1 MRWARSHRSGGATA
15 TPSRGTARR
24 AVARWAWRLFRR
36 EWRQQVLVLALLTA
50 GVAASIGFS
59 LAAYTTAPV
68 PGNAEFGA
76 ANHFFRFGNTDRGV
90 LEADVAAARDAF
102 DTHEVIYHR
111 RVPAAG
117 LFEPVDYRAQMPD
130 GPLGGPRLALVEG
143 AHPAGDQVAITD
155 GIAELFDARVGAS
168 LALDGVS
175 RPVVGIV
182 ENPGSLADEFVLVPP
197 SQTSEAVDVT
207 ILVDT
212 SDDQARAFRV
222 PSGAGLDIGSRPG
235 SEGVTAAVTVLVLA
249 TVGLLLVAL
258 IAAAS
263 FVVIAHRRMRQLGM
277 LAAIGATD
285 KQLRLV
291 TLTNGTLVGAVAA
304 VIGAAVGFAGWA
316 VAAPFVEDAVGYRI
330 DQFDVP
336 WWLIASGMLLAV
348 LAGTVAAWWPARSVA
363 RVPTVRA
370 LSGRPPEP
378 RPARGAAILAAV
390 SMVTGVACLASAG
403 DVADETTVTW
413 TNAVLIVAG
422 TVAVTV
428 GVLLFCPLAIRML
441 AACVGRFPVAVRL
454 AIGDLARYRARSGAA
469 LAAISLTLAIAVT
482 VIVSASAAQ
491 AAPAEGNL
499 PVNQV
504 LIRAANVDGPF
515 IPEAADLDRLR
526 AGVDDVVEA
535 LDEARAT
542 SLDVVLDPASK
553 PDPSFDGR
561 QAITLVQRSDDGW
574 MDVSLLYVATPQLL
588 AHYRYDLAA
597 VPPGAVVITRET
609 GQFALLGQVQ
619 ADRSAERSKVEP
631 LTNVARLGPGY
642 ESLPGT
648 FVTSDVLTRRGWM
661 VAPSGRWLVETGAPP
676 TTGQLAAAREA
687 AADAGLTVEVRDRQ
701 GGLAAL
707 RSGATA
713 AGTLTALGILA
724 MTVGLVRSESG
735 RDLRILAATGAT
747 RRTRRTLT
755 AATAG
760 GLAVLGAVLG
770 IAGAYLG
777 LTAGFARNLS
787 ALTPVPVMH
796 LAVIAVGLPL
806 AATLAGWLVSGRA
819 VSPVTRQ
826 PME

>member
-1 MRWARSHRSGGATA
+1 
-15 TPSRGTARR
+15 
-24 AVARWAWRLFRR
+24 
-36 EWRQQVLVLALLTA
+36 VLVLALLTA
-50 GVAASIGFS
+50 GVAASVGFA
-59 LAAYTTAPV
+59 LAAYTITPV
-68 PGNAEFGA
+68 PANGDFGA
-76 ANHFFRFGNTDRGV
+76 ANHFLRFGNPDRGV
-90 LEADVAAARDAF
+90 LEADVTAARDAF
-102 DTHEVIYHR
+102 ATHEVIYHS

-117 LFEPVDYRAQMPD
+117 LFEPVDYRAQDPD

-143 AHPAGDQVAITD
+143 TRPTGDQVAVTD
-155 GIAELFDARVGAS
+155 GTADLFGVRIGAS

-182 ENPGSLADEFVLVPP
+182 ENPGNLADEFVLVPP
-197 SQTSEAVDVT
+197 SQIGEADDVT

-212 SDDQARAFRV
+212 SDDQARTFRV
-222 PSGAGLDIGSRPG
+222 PSGAGIDIGSRPG
-235 SEGVTAAVTVLVLA
+235 NEGVIAAVSVLVVA

-291 TLTNGTLVGAVAA
+291 TLTNGTIVGAVAA
-304 VIGAAVGFAGWA
+304 VIGATVGFAGWA
-316 VAAPFVEDAVGYRI
+316 IAAPFVEDAVGYRI

-336 WWLIASGMLLAV
+336 WWLIASGMLLAI

-378 RPARGAAILAAV
+378 RPARRATILAAV
-390 SMVTGVACLASAG
+390 SMVVGVACLASAG
-403 DVADETTVTW
+403 DVADETAVNW

-422 TVAVTV
+422 TVAVAV
-428 GVLLFCPLAIRML
+428 GVLLFCPLAIRVL

-482 VIVSASAAQ
+482 IIASASAAQ
-491 AAPAEGNL
+491 ATPTEGNL

-504 LIRAANVDGPF
+504 LIRATNAGGPF
-515 IPEAADLDRLR
+515 IPEAADLERLR
-526 AGVDDVVEA
+526 AGVDDVIEA
-535 LDEARAT
+535 LDETRA
-542 SLDVVLDPASK
+542 SALDVALDPDSR
-553 PDPSFDGR
+553 PDPSFEGR
-561 QAITLVQRSDDGW
+561 QAITLVERSDDGW
-574 MDVSLLYVATPQLL
+574 RDVSLVYVATPELL
-588 AHYRYDLAA
+588 APYRYDLAA
-597 VPPGAVVITRET
+597 VPPGAMVITREI
-609 GQFALLGQVQ
+609 GQFALLGQVE
-619 ADRSAERSKVEP
+619 ADRSKVEP
-631 LTNVARLGPGY
+631 LTNVVRLGPSYG
-642 ESLPGT
+642 SLPGT
-648 FVTSDVLTRRGWM
+648 FVTMDVVAQRGWV
-661 VAPSGRWLVETGAPP
+661 VAPSGRWLVETSAPP

-687 AADAGLTVEVRDRQ
+687 AAGAGLTVEVRDGQ
-701 GGLAAL
+701 GGLGAL
-707 RSGATA
+707 RSGATT
-713 AGTLTALGILA
+713 AGMLTALGILA
-724 MTVGLVRSESG
+724 MTVGLVRSEAG

-747 RRTRRTLT
+747 GRTRRTLT

-760 GLAVLGAVLG
+760 GLAVLGAILG

-787 ALTPVPVMH
+787 ALSPVPVMH

-806 AATLAGWLVSGRA
+806 TATLAGWLVSGRT
-819 VSPVTRQ
+819 VSHVARQ
-826 PME
+826 PLE

>member
-1 MRWARSHRSGGATA
+1 
-15 TPSRGTARR
+15 
-24 AVARWAWRLFRR
+24 LFRR
-36 EWRQQVLVLALLTA
+36 EWRQQVLVLALLTT
-50 GVAASIGFS
+50 GVAASIGFA
-59 LAAYTTAPV
+59 LAAYTATPV

-76 ANHFFRFGNTDRGV
+76 ANHVYRFSGTDRGL
-90 LEADVAAARDAF
+90 LEADVAAARNAF
-102 DTHEVIYHR
+102 DTHEVIYHN
-111 RVPAAG
+111 RVPVPG
-117 LFEPVDYRAQMPD
+117 LFEPVDYRAQDPG

-143 AHPAGDQVAITD
+143 AHPAGEQVAITD
-155 GIAELFDARVGAS
+155 GIADLFDVRIGAS

-197 SQTSEAVDVT
+197 SRTGDADDVT

-212 SDDQARAFRV
+212 GDDQARTFRV
-222 PSGAGLDIGSRPG
+222 PSGAGLDLGSRPRN
-235 SEGVTAAVTVLVLA
+235 EGVVAAVTVLVVA

-277 LAAIGATD
+277 LAAIGATR

-291 TLTNGTLVGAVAA
+291 TLTNGTLVGTVAA
-304 VIGAAVGFAGWA
+304 IVGAAVGFAGWA

-330 DQFDVP
+330 DQFQAP
-336 WWLIASGMLLAV
+336 WWLIASGMLLAI

-378 RPARGAAILAAV
+378 RPARRAAILAAV
-390 SMVTGVACLASAG
+390 SLVAGVACLATAG
-403 DVADETTVTW
+403 DVADETAVNW

-422 TVAVTV
+422 TVAVAV
-428 GVLLFCPLAIRML
+428 GVLLLCPLAIRVL

-454 AIGDLARYRARSGAA
+454 AIGDLVRYRARSGAA

-482 VIVSASAAQ
+482 IIVSASAAQ
-491 AAPAEGNL
+491 ATPAEGNL

-504 LIRAANVDGPF
+504 LIRTTSADGPF
-515 IPEAADLDRLR
+515 VPEAAELDRLR
-526 AGVDDVVEA
+526 AGVDDVLEA
-535 LDEARAT
+535 LDETRAT
-542 SLDVVLDPASK
+542 SLDVALDPDTK

-561 QAITLVQRSDDGW
+561 QAITLVERADDGW
-574 MDVSLLYVATPQLL
+574 RDVSLVYVATPQLL

-597 VPPGAVVITRET
+597 VPPGTVVITRET

-619 ADRSAERSKVEP
+619 ADRSKVEP
-631 LTNVARLGPGY
+631 LTNVARLGPSY

-648 FVTSDVLTRRGWM
+648 FVTTDVLTQRGL
-661 VAPSGRWLVETGAPP
+661 VVVPSGRWLVETSAPP
-676 TTGQLAAAREA
+676 TTEQLAAARDA
-687 AADAGLTVEVRDRQ
+687 AAAAGLTVEIRDRQ
-701 GGLAAL
+701 GGLRAL

-713 AGTLTALGILA
+713 AGLLAALGILA
-724 MTVGLVRSESG
+724 MTVGLVRSEAG
-735 RDLRILAATGAT
+735 RELRILVATGAT
-747 RRTRRTLT
+747 RRTRRSLT

-760 GLAVLGAVLG
+760 GLAVLGAILG

-777 LTAGFARNLS
+777 LTAAFVRNLS
-787 ALTPVPVMH
+787 ALFPVPVMH

-806 AATLAGWLVSGRA
+806 AATLAGWLVSGRT
-819 VSPVTRQ
+819 VSPVARQ

>member
-1 MRWARSHRSGGATA
+1 VA
-15 TPSRGTARR
+15 TPGRGTARR

-50 GVAASIGFS
+50 GVAASVGFA
-59 LAAYTTAPV
+59 LAAYTATPM
-68 PGNAEFGA
+68 PTIAEFGA
-76 ANHFFRFGNTDRGV
+76 ANHFLKFGNTDPGV
-90 LEADVAAARDAF
+90 LQADVAAAREAF
-102 DTHEVIYHR
+102 DTHEVIYHS
-111 RVPAAG
+111 RVPVAG
-117 LFEPVDYRAQMPD
+117 LFEPVDYRAQDPD

-143 AHPAGDQVAITD
+143 THPTGDQVAVTD
-155 GIAELFDARVGAS
+155 GIADLFDVRIGAP

-182 ENPGSLADEFVLVPP
+182 ENPGNLADEFVLVPP
-197 SQTSEAVDVT
+197 AQTGEADDVT

-212 SDDQARAFRV
+212 GDDQARTFRV
-222 PSGAGLDIGSRPG
+222 PSGAGNDIGSRPG
-235 SEGVTAAVTVLVLA
+235 NEGVIAAVSVLVVA

-258 IAAAS
+258 IAATS

-291 TLTNGTLVGAVAA
+291 TLTNGMIVGAVAA
-304 VIGAAVGFAGWA
+304 VIGAIVGFAGWA
-316 VAAPFVEDAVGYRI
+316 IAAPFVEDAVGYRI

-378 RPARGAAILAAV
+378 RPARRATILAAV
-390 SMVTGVACLASAG
+390 SMIAGVACLASAG
-403 DVADETTVTW
+403 DMADKTAVNW

-422 TVAVTV
+422 TVAVAV
-428 GVLLFCPLAIRML
+428 GMLFFCPLAIRVL

-469 LAAISLTLAIAVT
+469 LAAISLTLAITVT
-482 VIVSASAAQ
+482 IIASASAAQ
-491 AAPAEGNL
+491 ATPTEGNL
-499 PVNQV
+499 SVNQV
-504 LIRAANVDGPF
+504 LIRATNAGGPF
-515 IPEAADLDRLR
+515 IPEAADLDRLQ
-526 AGVDDVVEA
+526 AGLDDVIEA
-535 LDEARAT
+535 LDEPRVTPLNVA
-542 SLDVVLDPASK
+542 LDPDSK
-553 PDPSFDGR
+553 PDPSFEGR
-561 QAITLVQRSDDGW
+561 QAITLVERSDDGW
-574 MDVSLLYVATPQLL
+574 TDVSLVYIATPQLL
-588 AHYRYDLAA
+588 VHYRYDLAA
-597 VPPGAVVITRET
+597 VPPGTVVITREI
-609 GQFALLGQVQ
+609 GQFALLGQVE
-619 ADRSAERSKVEP
+619 ANRSKVEP
-631 LTNVARLGPGY
+631 LTNVVRLGPGY

-648 FVTSDVLTRRGWM
+648 FVTMDVLAQRGWV
-661 VAPSGRWLVETGAPP
+661 VAPAGRWLVETNTPP

-687 AADAGLTVEVRDRQ
+687 AAGAGLTVEIRNRQ
-701 GGLAAL
+701 AGLGAL

-713 AGTLTALGILA
+713 AGVLTALGILA
-724 MTVGLVRSESG
+724 MTVGLVRSEAS

-747 RRTRRTLT
+747 GRTRRTLT

-760 GLAVLGAVLG
+760 GLAVLGAILG

-787 ALTPVPVMH
+787 ALSPVPVMH
-796 LAVIAVGLPL
+796 LATIAVGLPV
-806 AATLAGWLVSGRA
+806 AATLAGWLVSGRTLPHVA
-819 VSPVTRQ
+819 RQ